1 MGLPVQK
8 VPEYFCELPLSGL
21 KVKFR
26 PFLVGEQKT
35 LLLMQ
40 ESEEQGLIFNAVQ
53 TLIKEVTFG
62 EISDAGKLPMA
73 DLEYLF
79 LQIRI
84 KSIGETTKLNLI
96 CQVDECE
103 SSNPIEL
110 DLNDVQIDTSNI
122 PDKKVELSEELGV
135 IMKFPTADLQKYAD
149 ADESDAFINIL
160 KSSID
165 TIYDAEDTYDTKD
178 YADREMDEFLNS
190 LSLQQVEKMGEFLN
204 NTPTLSHIIKY
215 KCIKCQ
221 KKNSVMLKGLENFF

>member
-1 MGLPVQK
+1 M
-8 VPEYFCELPLSGL
+8 
-21 KVKFR
+21 
-26 PFLVGEQKT
+26 
-35 LLLMQ
+35 
-40 ESEEQGLIFNAVQ
+40 
-53 TLIKEVTFG
+53 
-62 EISDAGKLPMA
+62 
-73 DLEYLF
+73 F

-96 CQVDECE
+96 CQVDECGA
-103 SSNPIEL
+103 SNPIDL

-122 PDKKVELSEELGV
+122 PDMKVELSEELGV

>member
-96 CQVDECE
+96 CQVDECGA
-103 SSNPIEL
+103 SNPIDL

-122 PDKKVELSEELGV
+122 PDMKVELSEELGV

-149 ADESDAFINIL
+149 AEESDAFINIL

-165 TIYDAEDTYDTKD
+165 TIYDAEDTYDTID

-204 NTPTLSHIIKY
+204 NTPTLSHIVKY

>member
-40 ESEEQGLIFNAVQ
+40 ESEEQALIFDAVQ
-53 TLIKEVTFG
+53 TLVKEVTFG

-79 LQIRI
+79 LQIRM
-84 KSIGETTKLNLI
+84 KSIGESTKLNLI
-96 CQVDECE
+96 CTQEECE
-103 SSNPIEL
+103 ATNPLEL
-110 DLNDVQIDTSNI
+110 DLNDVKIDTSNI
-122 PDKKVELSEELGV
+122 PDKEVELSEELGV

-149 ADESDAFINIL
+149 EDENDAFINIL

-204 NTPTLSHIIKY
+204 DTPTLSHVLKY
-215 KCIKCQ
+215 TCVKCKS
-221 KKNSVMLKGLENFF
+221 KNSVMLKGLENFF

>member
-1 MGLPVQK
+1 
-8 VPEYFCELPLSGL
+8 
-21 KVKFR
+21 
-26 PFLVGEQKT
+26 
-35 LLLMQ
+35 
-40 ESEEQGLIFNAVQ
+40 
-53 TLIKEVTFG
+53 
-62 EISDAGKLPMA
+62 MA

-165 TIYDAEDTYDTKD
+165 TIYDAEDTYDTID

>member
-1 MGLPVQK
+1 
-8 VPEYFCELPLSGL
+8 
-21 KVKFR
+21 
-26 PFLVGEQKT
+26 
-35 LLLMQ
+35 MQ
-40 ESEEQGLIFNAVQ
+40 ESEEQALIFDAVQ

-79 LQIRI
+79 LQIRM

-96 CQVDECE
+96 CTQEECE
-103 SSNPIEL
+103 ATNPLEL
-110 DLNDVQIDTSNI
+110 DLNDVKIDTSNI
-122 PDKKVELSEELGV
+122 PDKEVELSEELGV

-149 ADESDAFINIL
+149 EDENDAFINIL

-204 NTPTLSHIIKY
+204 DTPTLSHVLKY
-215 KCIKCQ
+215 TCVKCKS
-221 KKNSVMLKGLENFF
+221 KNSVMLKGLENFF